1 MSNINKGLDSNGVL
15 YIWNKIKSSF
25 VIKETGKGLS
35 SNDYTAGEKTK
46 LSGIAAGAEVNV
58 QADWNITDTA
68 SDAFIKNKP
77 SSLPADGGNST
88 TVNGHTVQ
96 TDVPSEAKFTDTIY
110 GDATQSA
117 HGLMSTA
124 DKKKLDGFSAATE
137 YVKKTEITNV
147 YRYKGSVTDASK
159 LPDSGQISG
168 DVYDIQTES
177 VYGPAGQNVA
187 WNGTA
192 WDPLGGI
199 VTIEPI
205 SNEEL
210 EAILV

>member
-15 YIWNKIKSSF
+15 YVWNKIKSSF
-25 VIKETGKGLS
+25 VAKETGKGLS
-35 SNDYTAGEKTK
+35 TNDYTASEKTK

-58 QADWNITDTA
+58 QSDWNITDTA
-68 SDAFIKNKP
+68 SDAYIKNKP
-77 SSLPADGGNST
+77 SSLPANGGNAN

-96 TDVPSEAKFTDTIY
+96 ADVPSGAKFTDTIY
-110 GDATQSA
+110 SDATQSA
-117 HGLMSTA
+117 HGLMSTT
-124 DKKKLDGFSAATE
+124 DKKKLDAFSAATD

-147 YRYKGSVTDASK
+147 YRYKGSVSDASK
-159 LPDSGQISG
+159 LPVSDQISG

-177 VYGPAGQNVA
+177 VYGAAGQNVA

-199 VTIEPI
+199 ITIEPI